1 MAGCKYTVTL
11 KDFTNCMTHNI
22 VKEGTLTRSCYPNR
36 FLFNT
41 LDDFGAKIQNV
52 SKIVGISLSFDN
64 TWEKF
69 IEELV

>member
-1 MAGCKYTVTL
+1 
-11 KDFTNCMTHNI
+11 MTHNI

-52 SKIVGISLSFDN
+52 SKIVGIGLSFDN

-69 IEELV
+69 IEEL